1 MTEDGTLTVSVKEA
15 ARLLGVCRAVVD
27 AAIHAGEI
35 PCVKLGRTHRIP
47 KAAIYRL
54 VEIGNTTANSECIR
68 QR

>member
-1 MTEDGTLTVSVKEA
+1 MADDGALTVSVKEA

-35 PCVKLGRTHRIP
+35 PCVKLGRSHRIP

-54 VEIGNTTANSECIR
+54 VETGNATTKSEGIR
-68 QR
+68 